1 VFDLQADSS
10 FRREFDN
17 KSDFYQGDIGEL
29 APLVD
34 LCQRHGVTVIAHL
47 AALTGS
53 KALEQPMSQYRV
65 NMHGTMN
72 LLEAARLTGVRR
84 FVMASTRTVYPSF
97 EGTVHGHPS
106 YAPVPED
113 HWTEPNRPYEVWKH
127 ASERIGSYYQEQYGL
142 EFCAFRFGIY
152 LAAERAAAAEAGVG
166 GQRPMGKLHAIIHNA
181 VKSRATT
188 LPQGGDRLLDLVY
201 VRDIAQAFV
210 AAIDAPAIPET
221 VYNIGGGSPVT
232 LETFIGALETVIPGT
247 HLSGR

>member
-1 VFDLQADSS
+1 
-10 FRREFDN
+10 
-17 KSDFYQGDIGEL
+17 
-29 APLVD
+29 
-34 LCQRHGVTVIAHL
+34 
-47 AALTGS
+47 
-53 KALEQPMSQYRV
+53 MSQYRV

-247 HLSGR
+247 DIECGPGIDFAPGHYCVLDISRAERDLGYSPAWSLEALLQDCVARARNLLDTR